1 MKINKNLMDRNHT
14 ELKRSNGQISYIVVH
29 YVGALGDAKANTDYY
44 KSTDVGASADFWV
57 GFAGDIWQGNDY
69 RNYYSWHCGGGLQS
83 SSGHRFF
90 GKCKNANSVG
100 VEMCVRKKSKK
111 TMDATDKD
119 WYFESAT
126 VESAAQ
132 LVAYLMK
139 ELDVDIDHVIRHY
152 DVTGKICP
160 NPFVYDT
167 GAVTWAGFK
176 EKVKA
181 YTSESRQNDNT
192 GAKTWYRV
200 RISWDDEKSQIGAYE
215 LPENAKKNCPAG
227 YSVYDESGNA
237 VYTNGAASGTQVAA
251 FADLSETESA
261 SRLLEIAKPIAESYG
276 LFPSV
281 LAAQSILESGYCK
294 TELAKK
300 ANNILGMKSEL
311 LNKTWTSPVWSGESV
326 TIATTE
332 YYNGVKQVINDQFRK
347 YSCIEDC
354 MKDRCAFFTQAK
366 VSVTAS
372 QIKYHGITECQN
384 YKTQIQLIKDR
395 GYATDPEYVSKVCKI
410 IEKYSLAR
418 YDAIQTEKTDQSG
431 GKQYTVQA
439 GSFVNKSYAN
449 NLLKKIKA
457 AGLPAILKQTG
468 GKFVVQCG
476 VFSEKKN
483 AEALVQ
489 KIKNKGFDAIIK

>member
-418 YDAIQTEKTDQSG
+418 YDAIQTERTDQSG
-431 GKQYTVQA
+431 DEQYTVQA
-439 GSFVNKSYAN
+439 GSFVNKGYAN

-489 KIKNKGFDAIIK
+489 EIKNKGFDAIIK